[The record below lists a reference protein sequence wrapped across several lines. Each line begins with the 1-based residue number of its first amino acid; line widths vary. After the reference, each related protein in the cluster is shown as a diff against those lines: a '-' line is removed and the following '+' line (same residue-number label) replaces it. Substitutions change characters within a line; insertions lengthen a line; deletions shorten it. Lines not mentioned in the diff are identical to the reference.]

1 MLESIFRNLNDIR
14 VFDVF
19 FVEGQD
25 GRPFDS
31 SDILEILEYSFTE
44 RFQIED
50 SMEHLT
56 RMKIFE
62 EVEVPIEV
70 GSGCKICK
78 YTDKMKLPRIGK
90 HKTHAP
96 YEMEELPVIHYRI
109 ALNNTT
115 KYLFKALYNNIS
127 ECIEDD

>member
-1 MLESIFRNLNDIR
+1 MLEAIFRNLNDIR

-31 SDILEILEYSFTE
+31 NDVLEILEYSSTE
-44 RFQIED
+44 QFQIED
-50 SMEHLT
+50 SIEHLT

-62 EVEVPIEV
+62 EVEVPIKMN
-70 GSGCKICK
+70 SGCKICK
-78 YTDKMKLPRIGK
+78 CTDKMKLPRIGQ

-96 YEMEELPVIHYRI
+96 YEMKELPVIHYRI
-109 ALNNTT
+109 AVNNTT
-115 KYLFKALYNNIS
+115 KYLFKALFSNIGQ
-127 ECIEDD
+127 D